1 MSNFL
6 ILIKRIYKKKKN
18 PAPNILFTDNLKLVG
33 QVKQEKRVLLFTL
46 LFNIVSEIQLSSEKI
61 SVIKNIKYQNYNLQ
75 MIYLFTQKTLKEPT
89 DKL

>member
-6 ILIKRIYKKKKN
+6 ILIKRIYKKKKKN

-46 LFNIVSEIQLSSEKI
+46 LFNIVSEVQVSSEKI
-61 SVIKNIKYQNYNLQ
+61 SKS
-75 MIYLFTQKTLKEPT
+75 
-89 DKL
+89 